1 MKKSF
6 TPPRLLIL
14 DNDET
19 TGSYLI
25 LFYLYDLFAES
36 EFGLKLDPAITLTV
50 LAAYFQAMN
59 IFRPGLDTFLKSV
72 ATLKSSGRL
81 DSIVMYTN
89 QLDVRHTIDTSIW
102 KPKGHQWNVPM
113 MIHVMLVYL
122 ADYPKLIDEILTRP
136 IGSGLL
142 AYPVKDFVRAYR
154 SIITTG
160 PVNLE
165 KTLFIDDLASEPY
178 LVDSSH
184 SATDKNS
191 RIHVAPY
198 SRKLLDGS
206 FRLIIK
212 AVLSV
217 NKIEASKTDLD
228 LIDAFEQKWLRA
240 NGKIVDKNLDTRMD
254 DLLPVLK
261 SVFTNN

>member
-1 MKKSF
+1 MKR
-6 TPPRLLIL
+6 PRPRLLIL

-36 EFGLKLDPAITLTV
+36 EFGLALDPALTLTI

-72 ATLKSSGRL
+72 ATLKSSGRI
-81 DSIVMYTN
+81 DGIVMYTN
-89 QLDVRHTIDTSIW
+89 QLDVRHIKDVPIW
-102 KPKGHQWNVPM
+102 KPKGHQWCVPM

-136 IGSGLL
+136 VGSGLP

-154 SIITTG
+154 AIIPIG
-160 PVNLE
+160 PINLE

-178 LVDSSH
+178 LVDSSQ

-191 RIHVAPY
+191 RIHVPPY

-212 AVLSV
+212 AVLAA
-217 NKIEASKTDLD
+217 NKIEASQADLD

-240 NGKIVDKNLDTRMD
+240 NEKVQDRNLDTRMD
-254 DLLPVLK
+254 ELLPVLK